1 MEQLLVIIQQI
12 YELLDILNSYTQGE
26 REELLEGYPRFLFE
40 VKELLRILDRIV
52 GGSTY
57 WGWKIEWGCQPWHL
71 MTYRQQ
77 KGLTLQAGWEDKLDF
92 GLDLYRDTF
101 EASLKILTPILSPRI
116 LTPIDL
122 DALEVKDTELDLP
135 TDVCKLTHIEHERP
149 VLFHELVSGSSVSSS
164 SVGNNNET
172 LELPVAD
179 DNETLELPVADEGS
193 DIDSMPEL
201 EDETKLDSVEIPLW
215 LIPNGVM
222 VTFRGGRVIFE
233 RDQGPPWQDVLTQML
248 EEQNSMLGDN

>member
-12 YELLDILNSYTQGE
+12 YEFLDILDSYTQGE

-77 KGLTLQAGWEDKLDF
+77 KGLTLQAVWEDKLDL

-101 EASLKILTPILSPRI
+101 EASLKILTPILSPRV
-116 LTPIDL
+116 LTPVDL
-122 DALEVKDTELDLP
+122 DVLEVKDTELDLP

-149 VLFHELVSGSSVSSS
+149 ALFHELVSGSSVSSS
-164 SVGNNNET
+164 SVRNNNE
-172 LELPVAD
+172 A
-179 DNETLELPVADEGS
+179 LELPVADEGS
-193 DIDSMPEL
+193 EVDSMPEL
-201 EDETKLDSVEIPLW
+201 EDETNLDSVEIPLW

-233 RDQGPPWQDVLTQML
+233 REQGPPWQDVLVQML
-248 EEQNSMLGDN
+248 EEQNSILGDN

>member
-40 VKELLRILDRIV
+40 VKELLTILDRIV

-101 EASLKILTPILSPRI
+101 EASLKILTPILSPRV

-135 TDVCKLTHIEHERP
+135 TDVCKLTHIGHGRP

-179 DNETLELPVADEGS
+179 EGS

-201 EDETKLDSVEIPLW
+201 EDETNLDSVEIPLW
-215 LIPNGVM
+215 LIPDGVM
-222 VTFRGGRVIFE
+222 VTFQRGRVIFE
-233 RDQGPPWQDVLTQML
+233 REQGPPWQDVLTQML
-248 EEQNSMLGDN
+248 EEQNLILGDN

>member
-26 REELLEGYPRFLFE
+26 RKELLEGYPHFLFE
-40 VKELLRILDRIV
+40 VKELLTILDRIV

-57 WGWKIEWGCQPWHL
+57 WGWRIEWGCQPWHL

-101 EASLKILTPILSPRI
+101 EASLKILTPILSPRV

-122 DALEVKDTELDLP
+122 DALEVKDTELDLH
-135 TDVCKLTHIEHERP
+135 TDVCKLTHIGHERS

-179 DNETLELPVADEGS
+179 EGS

-201 EDETKLDSVEIPLW
+201 EDETNLDSVEIPLW

-222 VTFRGGRVIFE
+222 VTFRRGRVIFE
-233 RDQGPPWQDVLTQML
+233 REQGTPWQDVLTQML
-248 EEQNSMLGDN
+248 EEQNLILGDN

>member
-1 MEQLLVIIQQI
+1 MEQLLEIIQQI
-12 YELLDILNSYTQGE
+12 YELLNILNAYTQGE
-26 REELLEGYPRFLFE
+26 REELLEGYPRFLLE

-101 EASLKILTPILSPRI
+101 EASLRILTPILSPRV

-122 DALEVKDTELDLP
+122 DALEVRDTELDLP
-135 TDVCKLTHIEHERP
+135 TDVCKLTRIEPERP
-149 VLFHELVSGSSVSSS
+149 VLFHELVSGSSASSS

-172 LELPVAD
+172 LELPVGH
-179 DNETLELPVADEGS
+179 EES
-193 DIDSMPEL
+193 DLDSMPEL
-201 EDETKLDSVEIPLW
+201 EDVPNLDSIEIPLW

-222 VTFRGGRVIFE
+222 VTFRGGRVFFE
-233 RDQGPPWQDVLTQML
+233 AEQGPPWQEVLAQMI
-248 EEQNSMLGDN
+248 EEQDSILEDN

>member
-1 MEQLLVIIQQI
+1 MEQLPVIIQQI
-12 YELLDILNSYTQGE
+12 YEFLSILNDYTQKE
-26 REELLEGYPRFLFE
+26 WEELLEGYPRFLFE
-40 VKELLRILDRIV
+40 IKELIRTLDRVV

-101 EASLKILTPILSPRI
+101 EATQRIPTPIHSPRV

-122 DALEVKDTELDLP
+122 DALEIEDTELDLP
-135 TDVCKLTHIEHERP
+135 TDICKLSHIEHDRP
-149 VLFHELVSGSSVSSS
+149 VLFHELISGSSVSSS

-172 LELPVAD
+172 LELPIVG
-179 DNETLELPVADEGS
+179 EGS

-201 EDETKLDSVEIPLW
+201 EDETNLDSVEIPLW

-222 VTFRGGRVIFE
+222 VTFRRGRVIFE
-233 RDQGPPWQDVLTQML
+233 REQGPPWQDVLTQML
-248 EEQNSMLGDN
+248 EEQNSILGDN

>member
-1 MEQLLVIIQQI
+1 MEQLLVIIQQV
-12 YELLDILNSYTQGE
+12 YQLLNILNCYTQGE
-26 REELLEGYPRFLFE
+26 HEELLEGYQRFLSQ
-40 VKELLRILDRIV
+40 VKELLGILDRIV

-57 WGWKIEWGCQPWHL
+57 WGWKVEWGCQPWHL

-101 EASLKILTPILSPRI
+101 EASLRVLTPIHSPEV

-122 DALEVKDTELDLP
+122 DTLEVKDPELDLP
-135 TDVCKLTHIEHERP
+135 TDVCKLSHIDHERP
-149 VLFHELVSGSSVSSS
+149 VLFHELISGSSVSSS
-164 SVGNNNET
+164 SVENNNEI
-172 LELPVAD
+172 LESPV
-179 DNETLELPVADEGS
+179 VGEGS
-193 DIDSMPEL
+193 DVDSMPEL
-201 EDETKLDSVEIPLW
+201 EDATNPDTVEIPLW

-233 RDQGPPWQDVLTQML
+233 REQGPPWQDVLTQML
-248 EEQNSMLGDN
+248 EEQNSRLGDN

>member
-12 YELLDILNSYTQGE
+12 YQLLNILNCYTQGE
-26 REELLEGYPRFLFE
+26 REELLEGYPCFLSQ
-40 VKELLRILDRIV
+40 VKELLGILDRIV

-57 WGWKIEWGCQPWHL
+57 WGWKVEWGCQPWHL

-101 EASLKILTPILSPRI
+101 EASLRVLTPIHSPEV

-122 DALEVKDTELDLP
+122 DTLEVKDPELDLP
-135 TDVCKLTHIEHERP
+135 TDVCKLSHIDHERP
-149 VLFHELVSGSSVSSS
+149 VLFHELISGSSVSSS
-164 SVGNNNET
+164 SVENNNEI
-172 LELPVAD
+172 LESPV
-179 DNETLELPVADEGS
+179 VGEGS
-193 DIDSMPEL
+193 DVDSMPEL
-201 EDETKLDSVEIPLW
+201 EDVTNSGIIEIPLW

-233 RDQGPPWQDVLTQML
+233 REQGPPWQDVLTQML
-248 EEQNSMLGDN
+248 EEQNSTLGDN

>member
-12 YELLDILNSYTQGE
+12 YELLDVLNSYTKGE
-26 REELLEGYPRFLFE
+26 RKELLEGYPRFLLA

-101 EASLKILTPILSPRI
+101 EASQRI
-116 LTPIDL
+116 LTPIHSPEVLTPVDL

-149 VLFHELVSGSSVSSS
+149 LLFHELVSGSSVSSS
-164 SVGNNNET
+164 SVGNNGET
-172 LELPVAD
+172 LELPVV
-179 DNETLELPVADEGS
+179 EGGS
-193 DIDSMPEL
+193 DVDSMPEL
-201 EDETKLDSVEIPLW
+201 EDETNLDSVEIPLW

-233 RDQGPPWQDVLTQML
+233 REQGPPWQDVLTQML
-248 EEQNSMLGDN
+248 EEQNSIFGDN

>member
-101 EASLKILTPILSPRI
+101 EASLKILTPVLSPRV

-122 DALEVKDTELDLP
+122 DALEVKDIELDLP
-135 TDVCKLTHIEHERP
+135 TDVCKLIHIEHERP
-149 VLFHELVSGSSVSSS
+149 VLSHELVSGSSVSSS

-179 DNETLELPVADEGS
+179 EGS

-201 EDETKLDSVEIPLW
+201 EDETNLDSVEIPWW

-222 VTFRGGRVIFE
+222 ITFRRGRVIFE
-233 RDQGPPWQDVLTQML
+233 REQGPPWQDVLTQML

>member
-12 YELLDILNSYTQGE
+12 YGLLHILNSYTQGE
-26 REELLEGYPRFLFE
+26 HEELLEGYPRFLFE

-101 EASLKILTPILSPRI
+101 EASLRI
-116 LTPIDL
+116 LTPIYPPEVLTPVDL
-122 DALEVKDTELDLP
+122 DALEVKDPELDPP
-135 TDVCKLTHIEHERP
+135 TDVCKLAHIDHERP
-149 VLFHELVSGSSVSSS
+149 MLFHELISGSSVSSS
-164 SVGNNNET
+164 SVGNNDET
-172 LELPVAD
+172 LELPVV
-179 DNETLELPVADEGS
+179 EEGS
-193 DIDSMPEL
+193 DLDSMPEL
-201 EDETKLDSVEIPLW
+201 EDVPNLDLVEIPLW

-233 RDQGPPWQDVLTQML
+233 REQGPPWQDVLTQML
-248 EEQNSMLGDN
+248 EEQNSLSGDN

>member
-12 YELLDILNSYTQGE
+12 YQLLNILNCYTQGE
-26 REELLEGYPRFLFE
+26 REELLEGYPRFLSQ
-40 VKELLRILDRIV
+40 VKELLGILDRIV

-77 KGLTLQAGWEDKLDF
+77 KGLTLQAGCEDKLDF

-101 EASLKILTPILSPRI
+101 EASLRILMPIHSPEVLTPV
-116 LTPIDL
+116 DL
-122 DALEVKDTELDLP
+122 DALEVKDPELDLS
-135 TDVCKLTHIEHERP
+135 TDVCKLSHIDHERP
-149 VLFHELVSGSSVSSS
+149 VLFHELISGSSVSSS
-164 SVGNNNET
+164 SVEDNNET
-172 LELPVAD
+172 LESPV
-179 DNETLELPVADEGS
+179 VDEGS
-193 DIDSMPEL
+193 DLDSMPEL
-201 EDETKLDSVEIPLW
+201 EDVPNLDLVEIPLW

-233 RDQGPPWQDVLTQML
+233 REQGPPWQEVLIQML
-248 EEQNSMLGDN
+248 EEQDSIFEDD

>member
-1 MEQLLVIIQQI
+1 MVNGT
-12 YELLDILNSYTQGE
+12 LNDYTQEE
-26 REELLEGYPRFLFE
+26 REDLLEGYPRFLFE
-40 VKELLRILDRIV
+40 TKELLRILDRIV

-77 KGLTLQAGWEDKLDF
+77 RGLTLQAGWEDKLDF

-101 EASLKILTPILSPRI
+101 EASLKILTPIPSPRV

-122 DALEVKDTELDLP
+122 DALEIEDTGLDP
-135 TDVCKLTHIEHERP
+135 PMDICKLSHIEHERP
-149 VLFHELVSGSSVSSS
+149 VLFHELVSGSSVSSN

-172 LELPVAD
+172 LELPV
-179 DNETLELPVADEGS
+179 VGEGS
-193 DIDSMPEL
+193 DVDSMPEL
-201 EDETKLDSVEIPLW
+201 EDETNLNSVEIPLW

-222 VTFRGGRVIFE
+222 VTFRRGRVIFE
-233 RDQGPPWQDVLTQML
+233 REQGPPWQDVLTQML

>member
-12 YELLDILNSYTQGE
+12 YQLLNILNCYTQGE
-26 REELLEGYPRFLFE
+26 REELLEGYPRFLSQ
-40 VKELLRILDRIV
+40 VKELLGILDRIV
-52 GGSTY
+52 GGSTC
-57 WGWKIEWGCQPWHL
+57 WGWKVEWGCQPWHL

-101 EASLKILTPILSPRI
+101 EASLRVLTPIHSPEV

-122 DALEVKDTELDLP
+122 DTLEVKDPELDLP
-135 TDVCKLTHIEHERP
+135 TDVCKLSHIDHERP
-149 VLFHELVSGSSVSSS
+149 VLFHELISGSSVSSS
-164 SVGNNNET
+164 SVEDNNEI
-172 LELPVAD
+172 LESPV
-179 DNETLELPVADEGS
+179 VGEGS
-193 DIDSMPEL
+193 DVDSMPEL
-201 EDETKLDSVEIPLW
+201 EDITNSGTIEIPLW

-233 RDQGPPWQDVLTQML
+233 REQGPPWQDVLTQML
-248 EEQNSMLGDN
+248 EEQNSTLGDN

>member
-26 REELLEGYPRFLFE
+26 REELLEGYPHFLFE
-40 VKELLRILDRIV
+40 VKELLTILDRIV

-101 EASLKILTPILSPRI
+101 EASLKILTPILSPRV

-135 TDVCKLTHIEHERP
+135 TDVRKLTHIGHGRP

-172 LELPVAD
+172 LELPVG
-179 DNETLELPVADEGS
+179 DEGS

-201 EDETKLDSVEIPLW
+201 EDETNLDSVEIPLW
-215 LIPNGVM
+215 LIPDGVM
-222 VTFRGGRVIFE
+222 VTFRRGRVIFE
-233 RDQGPPWQDVLTQML
+233 REQGPPWQDVLTQML
-248 EEQNSMLGDN
+248 EEQNLILGDN

>member
-1 MEQLLVIIQQI
+1 MEQLLIIIQRI
-12 YELLDILNSYTQGE
+12 YELLDILNNYTQGE

-92 GLDLYRDTF
+92 GLVLHRDTF
-101 EASLKILTPILSPRI
+101 EASLKILTPIPSPRV

-122 DALEVKDTELDLP
+122 DALEIEDTGLDLP
-135 TDVCKLTHIEHERP
+135 TDICKLSCIEHERP
-149 VLFHELVSGSSVSSS
+149 VLFHELVSGSSASSS
-164 SVGNNNET
+164 SVGNRNET
-172 LELPVAD
+172 LELPV
-179 DNETLELPVADEGS
+179 TDEGS

-201 EDETKLDSVEIPLW
+201 EDETNLDSVEIPLC

-233 RDQGPPWQDVLTQML
+233 REQGPPWQDVLTQML
-248 EEQNSMLGDN
+248 EEQNSTIGDN

>member
-40 VKELLRILDRIV
+40 AKELLRILDRIV

-57 WGWKIEWGCQPWHL
+57 WGLKIEWGCQPWHL

-101 EASLKILTPILSPRI
+101 EASLRI
-116 LTPIDL
+116 LTPIPSPEVLTPVDL
-122 DALEVKDTELDLP
+122 DALEVRDTELDFP
-135 TDVCKLTHIEHERP
+135 TDVCKLTHIEHVRP
-149 VLFHELVSGSSVSSS
+149 LLFHELVLGSSASTSN
-164 SVGNNNET
+164 VGNSDET
-172 LELPVAD
+172 LELPV
-179 DNETLELPVADEGS
+179 VGEGS
-193 DIDSMPEL
+193 DVDSMPEL
-201 EDETKLDSVEIPLW
+201 EDETNLDPVEITLW

-222 VTFRGGRVIFE
+222 VTFQGGRVIFE
-233 RDQGPPWQDVLTQML
+233 REQGPPWQDVLTRML
-248 EEQNSMLGDN
+248 EEQNSILGDN

>member
-1 MEQLLVIIQQI
+1 
-12 YELLDILNSYTQGE
+12 
-26 REELLEGYPRFLFE
+26 
-40 VKELLRILDRIV
+40 
-52 GGSTY
+52 
-57 WGWKIEWGCQPWHL
+57 

-101 EASLKILTPILSPRI
+101 EASLKILTPILSPRV

-122 DALEVKDTELDLP
+122 DALEVRDTELDLP
-135 TDVCKLTHIEHERP
+135 TDVCKFTHIEHERP
-149 VLFHELVSGSSVSSS
+149 VLFHELISGSSVSSS
-164 SVGNNNET
+164 SVGNN
-172 LELPVAD
+172 
-179 DNETLELPVADEGS
+179 NETLELPVADEGS

-201 EDETKLDSVEIPLW
+201 EDETNLGAVEIPLW

-222 VTFRGGRVIFE
+222 VTFRGSRVIFE
-233 RDQGPPWQDVLTQML
+233 REQGPPWQDVLTQML